1 MGRAGPWPSRRS
13 SVGVQPRPWLTVGA
27 FGMTPVAI
35 APTAQIS
42 STGKGNPCTPLPNEH
57 SSPQPRL
64 AAAATLR
71 VAAVPRNHCRRRALP
86 VQHHDVALVDASDI
100 LGPETT
106 FDTTF
111 FNELLGAN
119 GVEDQLYSSVQT
131 ALGTTDANLLL
142 DTDGAMPVFSG
153 VFNGA
158 ESRLSE
164 GLFIDGLASEDQ
176 LNQLLGV
183 TESASQTAILADLVD
198 NPGPSIPADSG
209 VTLAGLE
216 SAVGTSA
223 FDTDLTSIAN
233 ADYAFAM
240 GDFQGYLADLPTNLE
255 RARLGRAP
263 SILTT
268 LLGDLTGGTAGDGLQ
283 RPHRRPWHVTHRSG
297 QRSHLTTEQI
307 NSCSTISNSRSI
319 YFSASKKPFEQHFCA
334 QKRFER
340 FRPFPHSPQTLSD
353 SLITPENVQVS
364 YGEGGAMAGRRSS
377 VGFIRGCGGAFG
389 MTPVA
394 ITPPAQIV

>member
-1 MGRAGPWPSRRS
+1 MASRRS
-13 SVGVQPRPWLTVGA
+13 GEAFSLARGDGLA

-35 APTAQIS
+35 AQNAQIS
-42 STGKGNPCTPLPNEH
+42 SGERKPMHTATKRALVAAAA
-57 SSPQPRL
+57 L
-64 AAAATLR
+64 AAAGLFGSLPYHGTIEAQG
-71 VAAVPRNHCRRRALP
+71 VP

-240 GDFQGYLADLPTNLE
+240 GDFQGYLADLTTNLGGLD
-255 RARLGRAP
+255 LG
-263 SILTT
+263 STDILTT

-283 RPHRRPWHVTHRSG
+283 LLTGDLGTLLTDLVSG
-297 QRSHLTTEQI
+297 
-307 NSCSTISNSRSI
+307 
-319 YFSASKKPFEQHFCA
+319 
-334 QKRFER
+334 
-340 FRPFPHSPQTLSD
+340 
-353 SLITPENVQVS
+353 LI
-364 YGEGGAMAGRRSS
+364 
-377 VGFIRGCGGAFG
+377 
-389 MTPVA
+389 
-394 ITPPAQIV
+394 

>member
-1 MGRAGPWPSRRS
+1 MASRRS
-13 SVGVQPRPWLTVGA
+13 GEAFNLAGGDGLA

-35 APTAQIS
+35 APKAQIS
-42 STGKGNPCTPLPNEH
+42 SGERKPMHTATKRTLVAAAA
-57 SSPQPRL
+57 L
-64 AAAATLR
+64 AAAGLFGSLPYHETVQAQG
-71 VAAVPRNHCRRRALP
+71 VPI
-86 VQHHDVALVDASDI
+86 QHHDVALVDSSDI

-119 GVEDQLYSSVQT
+119 GVEDQLYTSVQT

-164 GLFIDGLASEDQ
+164 ALFIDGLASEDQ

-216 SAVGTSA
+216 GAVGTSA

-240 GDFQGYLADLPTNLE
+240 GDFQGYLTDLTTNLGSLD
-255 RARLGRAP
+255 LG
-263 SILTT
+263 STDILTG
-268 LLGDLTGGTAGDGLQ
+268 LLGDLTGGTAGDGL
-283 RPHRRPWHVTHRSG
+283 SL
-297 QRSHLTTEQI
+297 LTGDLGTLLADLG
-307 NSCSTISNSRSI
+307 
-319 YFSASKKPFEQHFCA
+319 SALF
-334 QKRFER
+334 
-340 FRPFPHSPQTLSD
+340 
-353 SLITPENVQVS
+353 
-364 YGEGGAMAGRRSS
+364 
-377 VGFIRGCGGAFG
+377 
-389 MTPVA
+389 
-394 ITPPAQIV
+394 

>member
-1 MGRAGPWPSRRS
+1 MSQGEDGTVASRRS
-13 SVGVQPRPWLTVGA
+13 GEAFILARGDGLA

-35 APTAQIS
+35 AQNAQIS
-42 STGKGNPCTPLPNEH
+42 SGERNHMHTATKRALVAAAA
-57 SSPQPRL
+57 L
-64 AAAATLR
+64 AAAGLFGSLPYHGTIQAQG
-71 VAAVPRNHCRRRALP
+71 VP

-119 GVEDQLYSSVQT
+119 GVEDQLYTSVQT
-131 ALGTTDANLLL
+131 AVGTADANLLL

-183 TESASQTAILADLVD
+183 SESASQTAILADLVD
-198 NPGPSIPADSG
+198 NPGPSIPVDSG

-216 SAVGTSA
+216 GAVGTSA

-240 GDFQGYLADLPTNLE
+240 GDFQGYLADLTTNLGSLD
-255 RARLGRAP
+255 LG
-263 SILTT
+263 STDLLTG
-268 LLGDLTGGTAGDGLQ
+268 LLGDLTGGTAGDGL
-283 RPHRRPWHVTHRSG
+283 SL
-297 QRSHLTTEQI
+297 LTGDLGTLLADLG
-307 NSCSTISNSRSI
+307 
-319 YFSASKKPFEQHFCA
+319 SALF
-334 QKRFER
+334 
-340 FRPFPHSPQTLSD
+340 
-353 SLITPENVQVS
+353 
-364 YGEGGAMAGRRSS
+364 
-377 VGFIRGCGGAFG
+377 
-389 MTPVA
+389 
-394 ITPPAQIV
+394 